1 MGYIHL
7 ISNRDQYMAVFSPI
21 IMPPPSSPEKISIQI
36 SYYSFLL
43 MKQSLLHPFQNDI
56 VNI

>member
-21 IMPPPSSPEKISIQI
+21 IMPPPPEKISIQI